1 MIKVS
6 ATPAHIRKKKILDAV
21 KDMNFDKD
29 SYTQKFGI
37 LVDNKTVQFE
47 GNYSLKCLVYI
58 FFNEVKM
65 LIVAWSNKNG
75 IPIRFLKNRSILI
88 SF

>member
-6 ATPAHIRKKKILDAV
+6 ATPAQIRKKKILDAV
-21 KDMNFDKD
+21 KDMNFDKE

-47 GNYSLKCLVYI
+47 GNYLFKIHCLLY
-58 FFNEVKM
+58 
-65 LIVAWSNKNG
+65 SNYFDSTFK
-75 IPIRFLKNRSILI
+75 S
-88 SF
+88 

>member
-6 ATPAHIRKKKILDAV
+6 TVPAHIRKKKILDAL

-37 LVDNKTVQFE
+37 LVDKKTVQLD
-47 GNYSLKCLVYI
+47 GNYP
-58 FFNEVKM
+58 F
-65 LIVAWSNKNG
+65 
-75 IPIRFLKNRSILI
+75 
-88 SF
+88 

>member
-47 GNYSLKCLVYI
+47 GNYFLQALY
-58 FFNEVKM
+58 FFLLLESVDI
-65 LIVAWSNKNG
+65 IVIEYAWHPYNKRLFH
-75 IPIRFLKNRSILI
+75 II
-88 SF
+88 

>member
-1 MIKVS
+1 MINVS
-6 ATPAHIRKKKILDAV
+6 AIPAHIRKKKILDAV

-47 GNYSLKCLVYI
+47 GNYP
-58 FFNEVKM
+58 F
-65 LIVAWSNKNG
+65 
-75 IPIRFLKNRSILI
+75 
-88 SF
+88 

>member
-6 ATPAHIRKKKILDAV
+6 ATPAQIRKKKILDAV

-47 GNYSLKCLVYI
+47 GNCSLQALYCFYNWKVLT
-58 FFNEVKM
+58 
-65 LIVAWSNKNG
+65 S
-75 IPIRFLKNRSILI
+75 S
-88 SF
+88 

>member
-1 MIKVS
+1 MSFDHFQLCSIPPGQEYRRKLTDIQTTNMIKVS

-47 GNYSLKCLVYI
+47 GIYS
-58 FFNEVKM
+58 F
-65 LIVAWSNKNG
+65 
-75 IPIRFLKNRSILI
+75 
-88 SF
+88 

>member
-37 LVDNKTVQFE
+37 LIDNKTVQFE
-47 GNYSLKCLVYI
+47 GI
-58 FFNEVKM
+58 
-65 LIVAWSNKNG
+65 
-75 IPIRFLKNRSILI
+75 
-88 SF
+88 